1 MQGITLKEGNIVQLT
16 VQLTSQLTLAMAYS
30 CNWEA
35 EEAISLTDNVVAV
48 RNGALDEDEI

>member
-1 MQGITLKEGNIVQLT
+1 
-16 VQLTSQLTLAMAYS
+16 MAYS